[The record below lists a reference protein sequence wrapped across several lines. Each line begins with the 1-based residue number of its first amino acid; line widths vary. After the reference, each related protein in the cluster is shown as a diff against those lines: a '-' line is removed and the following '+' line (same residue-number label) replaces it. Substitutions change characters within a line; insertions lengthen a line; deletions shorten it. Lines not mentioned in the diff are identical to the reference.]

1 MNALDI
7 IVLTFIGLL
16 VFNGIR
22 KGFIISFASLV
33 GLVLG
38 IYAAVHFSNY
48 IGKIL
53 QDQLQTSATWL
64 PVLSFSLTF
73 LAVIIVVMLIAKAI
87 EKLVSLV
94 GMGLFNHIFGG
105 LFGLIKG
112 VIIVSVLLFII
123 TSFDAKEALI
133 TPKTKKE
140 SLVYGYVGKAFPYMI
155 KAVGGDIHFTKR
167 INLEPFQ

>member
-53 QDQLQTSATWL
+53 QDNLQTSASWL

-73 LAVIIVVMLIAKAI
+73 LAVIIVVMLIAQQKTQFI
-87 EKLVSLV
+87 RQFSDQRR
-94 GMGLFNHIFGG
+94 
-105 LFGLIKG
+105 
-112 VIIVSVLLFII
+112 SLFII
-123 TSFDAKEALI
+123 
-133 TPKTKKE
+133 
-140 SLVYGYVGKAFPYMI
+140 
-155 KAVGGDIHFTKR
+155 GDICR
-167 INLEPFQ
+167 CQIGS